1 MGLPHLTGFEDR
13 LGHRAPP
20 LQAANRTGEL
30 WPFADGG
37 GPGRRD
43 SRGVHRLA
51 GLAAIA
57 LLLATGAQASVRP
70 SAAPISIRAGDELRL
85 AGSLTG
91 CVVQELA
98 VVCMHQARPSPAG
111 LIAAQTGSY
120 GTLILGF
127 RQGVQ
132 LFRKGAGSATTTLF
146 ERLPKGTPSIGA
158 VALAPEQAD
167 RTLTLRVGQVV
178 RVQGTRLDCAVVR
191 SGTPSVPT
199 IYCSNDDARGPIPGS
214 YATLVSDHDAAV
226 GLVQRSRSTTVVAL
240 RRQP

>member
-1 MGLPHLTGFEDR
+1 M
-13 LGHRAPP
+13 
-20 LQAANRTGEL
+20 
-30 WPFADGG
+30 
-37 GPGRRD
+37 
-43 SRGVHRLA
+43 HRLA

-57 LLLATGAQASVRP
+57 LLLASGARASTRQP
-70 SAAPISIRAGDELRL
+70 SGFVTIRAGDEVRL

-98 VVCMHQARPSPAG
+98 VICLHQARPSPPG

-120 GTLILGF
+120 GTLILAF

-132 LFRKGAGSATTTLF
+132 LFRKGAGSTTTTLF

-191 SGTPSVPT
+191 SGTRNLPT
-199 IYCSNDDARGPIPGS
+199 IYCSNDDSRGPIPGS

-226 GLVQRSRSTTVVAL
+226 GLVQRDRSTTFVAL